1 LKLKNPKGGIFV
13 ELKIKSLE
21 MKNFKNHSYL
31 KLDFEPDKTTIV
43 GDNGTGK
50 TSIGEAIAFCLTG
63 CDLYGTE
70 NVVNKL
76 MKKGETSMYVKVI
89 IEQDGKT
96 YEIKRERNKG
106 VNEITL
112 NGVKVTQTDLLAKF
126 IQDKN
131 IFFSIY
137 NPLCFTSLAPKD
149 AKEILMKVLPDVP
162 KEQIFQDMT
171 TDVVNKLKKYNF
183 VTANTIIETARAK
196 LKETEEKLIY
206 LQGIIDT
213 QKQIAAAE
221 VPDEIIF
228 NEEEIKKLEEELI
241 TLQKTEINTEKIE
254 AEKRLAELKAKL
266 NAVPFEKP
274 QLKDTSILEK
284 QRQELLEEYYRI
296 KNEIEKIK
304 PQIITCNRCGNKI
317 QLESTEKAFLLKRLN
332 EIKEKGMKVSSEL
345 KLITVQ
351 KQKLIEEYNQK
362 VENYKKQLQLEI
374 QKIEENIKA
383 VGDAEIQKE
392 NEIKLRIEKLRTR
405 IEELKE
411 KQKEAITK
419 NQLRAAVLKQKE
431 EAEIRIKEAEKKVEA
446 TQKEIAELK
455 ELIEYAKQFN
465 AKKLEKEATI
475 IGQYL
480 NKVSLQ
486 LQKIVKE
493 TGEIKDDFKI
503 LYDGREFNI
512 LSHSEKIKAGLE
524 VAGLIIGL
532 TNIKFPIFIDDAE
545 SITSYKAPE
554 TQIIEARV
562 AAGKP
567 LSAVN
572 ADIITEEKE
581 LIEIDLNDEAPQLTI
596 DDLPF

>member
-1 LKLKNPKGGIFV
+1 M
-13 ELKIKSLE
+13 ELKIKELE
-21 MKNFKNHSYL
+21 LKNFKNHDYL
-31 KLDFEPDKTTIV
+31 KLGFDPVKTTIL

-50 TSIGEAIAFCLTG
+50 TSVGEAIAFCLTG

-70 NVVNKL
+70 NVTNKL
-76 MKKGETSMYVKVI
+76 MKKNKTDMYVKITV
-89 IEQDGKT
+89 ELDGKI
-96 YEIKRERNKG
+96 YEIKREKNRG
-106 VNEITL
+106 IEITV
-112 NGVKVTQTDLLAKF
+112 NGIKATQTDLYAKF
-126 IQDKN
+126 VQDKS
-131 IFFSIY
+131 IFFSVF
-137 NPLCFTSLAPKD
+137 NPLYFTSLAPKD

-171 TDVVNKLKKYNF
+171 TDAVNKLKKYNF

-228 NEEEIKKLEEELI
+228 NEEELKKLEEELI

-332 EIKEKGMKVSSEL
+332 KIKEKGMKVSSEL

-351 KQKLIEEYNQK
+351 NQKLIEEYNQK

-431 EAEIRIKEAEKKVEA
+431 EAQQKVKEAEKEVEIA
-446 TQKEIAELK
+446 RREIAELK
-455 ELIEYAKQFN
+455 ELIEYAKQYN
-465 AKKLEKEATI
+465 AKKLEMEAKI

-480 NKVSLQ
+480 DKVSLQ
-486 LQKIVKE
+486 LQKVVKE

-503 LYDGREFNI
+503 LYDGKEFNI

-524 VAGLIIGL
+524 VARLIMGL
-532 TNIKFPIFIDDAE
+532 TNIKFPIFIDDSE
-545 SITSYKAPE
+545 SITSYTAPD
-554 TQIIEARV
+554 TQIIEAKV
-562 AAGKP
+562 AAGEP
-567 LSAVN
+567 LRTAANQTVKT
-572 ADIITEEKE
+572 TEEPIIDIEEE
-581 LIEIDLNDEAPQLTI
+581 LGDEFPQLSI